1 MKKTEKTKDDVIRDD
16 VIRYVGR
23 EIPHKGDI
31 VRVVCNSID
40 YCKKY
45 NLEPN
50 KLYRVTH
57 VDFYMNCGHCEFFVT
72 LNNGIKI
79 SAGYLELVIPYNFDY
94 SVEIMEKGDKT
105 IPVIFVNTKIHR
117 N

>member
-1 MKKTEKTKDDVIRDD
+1 MKKGENKIKDV

-31 VRVVCNSID
+31 VRVDCNSID

-45 NLEPN
+45 NIKPN
-50 KLYRVTH
+50 KLYKVIH
-57 VDFYMNCGHCEFFVT
+57 VDLYMNSGYREFFVT

-94 SVEIMEKGDKT
+94 SVEIMKKRDKT
-105 IPVIFVNTKIHR
+105 IPVIFVNTEIYHK
-117 N
+117 